1 MRRIAAVL
9 MMVAFA
15 SQSTSGQGLSSS
27 STEYQVAACQT
38 WGDQLRA
45 TVRRLH
51 DHGLLPSDDTSA
63 VNGLIEIMGQR
74 CSGGDATRISTL
86 YAILLDTLV
95 DQRNQP

>member
-9 MMVAFA
+9 TMVAFA
-15 SQSTSGQGLSSS
+15 SQPTSGQGLPSI
-27 STEYQVAACQT
+27 STEYQIAACQT
-38 WGDQLRA
+38 WGDQLRT

-51 DHGLLPSDDTSA
+51 NHGLLPSDDASA

-86 YAILLDTLV
+86 YTILLDTLV

>member
-1 MRRIAAVL
+1 MI
-9 MMVAFA
+9 AFA
-15 SQSTSGQGLSSS
+15 TQSMSGQGPSSI
-27 STEYQVAACQT
+27 STEHQIAACQT
-38 WGDQLRA
+38 WGNQLRV

-51 DHGLLPSDDTSA
+51 DHGLLPSDDASA

-86 YAILLDTLV
+86 YTILLDTLV